1 MLFSKNKSDI
11 IIETSKMS
19 SDEVIN
25 TYARLNLFQK
35 AALLRLLIRDV
46 IFEINNEPI
55 SGLQFENIEVDG
67 AIIVAKDS

>member
-1 MLFSKNKSDI
+1 MLFSKKKGDI
-11 IIETSKMS
+11 LIETSKMS

-46 IFEINNEPI
+46 IFEINGEPI

-67 AIIVAKDS
+67 AIIIAKDN

>member
-1 MLFSKNKSDI
+1 MFNKKKNDLL
-11 IIETSKMS
+11 IETSKMS

-46 IFEINNEPI
+46 IFEINGEAV
-55 SGLQFENIEVDG
+55 SGLQFEDIEVDG
-67 AIIVAKDS
+67 AIIIAKDN